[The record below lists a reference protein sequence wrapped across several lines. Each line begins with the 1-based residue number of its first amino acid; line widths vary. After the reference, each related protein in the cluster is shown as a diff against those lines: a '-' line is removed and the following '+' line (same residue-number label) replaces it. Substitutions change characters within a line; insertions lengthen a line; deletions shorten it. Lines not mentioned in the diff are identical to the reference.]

1 MDICANEDALSC
13 ITEVSATSYQ
23 TSMTL
28 RNARISIPDKRT
40 TDVQSKQILGEVE
53 EAIRNKEDANQKDK
67 TMALSLVTKVF
78 SNAMQALDLAYL
90 AGALASKAQGYAQ
103 ADSLK
108 YAASPASQDSNWKNT
123 SAEPEK
129 HWN

>member
-1 MDICANEDALSC
+1 M
-13 ITEVSATSYQ
+13 
-23 TSMTL
+23 
-28 RNARISIPDKRT
+28 SIPDERT
-40 TDVQSKQILGEVE
+40 TDVPQ
-53 EAIRNKEDANQKDK
+53 
-67 TMALSLVTKVF
+67 VF
-78 SNAMQALDLAYL
+78 SDAKQALDLAYS
-90 AGALASKAQGYAQ
+90 AGALESKAQGYAQ